1 MSISQLVPLKEAET
15 ALLQES
21 LSEGKVI
28 KTGELV
34 CRAFK
39 HFPQLTPSELQRRTP
54 SGTLFWPGRFRY
66 DLDRLKKK
74 GEAINPVKGF
84 WEITSLGIQRLT
96 GSSKPSVQQV
106 QKLSKSE
113 RKVMD
118 LIVESVKAIKD
129 GEVPA
134 TVIMKEGE
142 FTIKLGE
149 DIKQTKV
156 LITK

>member
-34 CRAFK
+34 RRAMK
-39 HFPQLTPSELQRRTP
+39 HFPQLTPLELQRRTP

-74 GEAINPVKGF
+74 GEAINPVKSF
-84 WEITSLGIQRLT
+84 WKITGLGIQRLT
-96 GSSKPSVQQV
+96 GSSQPSAQQV

-113 RKVMD
+113 GKVMD
-118 LIVESVKAIKD
+118 LIVEAAKSIKN

-142 FTIKLGE
+142 FTIKLGK

-156 LITK
+156 LIVK